1 METSTAMEPE
11 PEISRSSTLSGD
23 GVTPV
28 CGSSLYASRAYWEQ
42 RFASE
47 SHKEWLV
54 SSAELVPRL
63 LPQLRGCSR
72 VLLVGNGSSDLG
84 AELLAA
90 GVSRVVATDFSET
103 VVTAMA
109 EKHAHLAPALT
120 YSVAD
125 MLSLPSHF
133 ADASFDAVIDKAGF
147 DAVVADGGADRWVP
161 TADARAAARRLCLG
175 SARVLKSTG
184 GVFVSVSFSQPHFRL
199 RLLLDASNIGEPGDR
214 EREVGPAAAAA
225 DASAVALP
233 LAPAPPQAA
242 RGGTEVA
249 GAGGGGRGGA
259 AEEDDEFEADLTP
272 GIDTRAVVSQLPDL
286 DKTPWE
292 TSSVINLDVG
302 LGYFVYCLRRR

>member
-1 METSTAMEPE
+1 MEPE
-11 PEISRSSTLSGD
+11 PEISLSRSSTLSGD

-175 SARVLKSTG
+175 SARVLKTG

-199 RLLLDASNIGEPGDR
+199 RLLLDASNIGEPGGR
-214 EREVGPAAAAA
+214 GREVGPAAAAA

-233 LAPAPPQAA
+233 LAPRAA

-249 GAGGGGRGGA
+249 GAGGCGA

-272 GIDTRAVVSQLPDL
+272 GIDTRTVVSQLPDL
-286 DKTPWE
+286 DTTPWE